1 MPLLG
6 LGLGSPAVSHIESR
20 DTRHKCPLSK
30 TGRIV
35 LQGIGGGLLLLFIY
49 MAIQRVPLGN
59 SSAIF
64 FCTPVFT
71 FVFAVC
77 MLGERMGLY
86 RVMISLLMLAGVC
99 LITRPP
105 FIFGP
110 DHPRGGHHGL
120 EDSFNVLGYVL
131 AFMVPVMSAVVSI
144 VTRQLKHI
152 HPSVLMLWFGFGGL
166 AVALGGMLAVSSF
179 DFTDVLKSPQRIAC
193 VVSICVLG
201 ILGNVF
207 YTIAMRYVS
216 PSKANVFRSFEV
228 ILNFVLQ
235 ITIEHGSFHLIA
247 LLGIACLLLAVA
259 ATGFESEAMR
269 KWRARFKFL

>member
-1 MPLLG
+1 M
-6 LGLGSPAVSHIESR
+6 
-20 DTRHKCPLSK
+20 
-30 TGRIV
+30 
-35 LQGIGGGLLLLFIY
+35 LQGMGGGLLLLFIY
-49 MAIQRVPLGN
+49 MSIQRVPLGN

-86 RVMISLLMLAGVC
+86 RVFISILMLAGVC
-99 LITRPP
+99 LISRPP

-110 DHPRGGHHGL
+110 DATPSGGHDDL
-120 EDSFNVLGYVL
+120 DNSFNVLGYAL

-152 HPSVLMLWFGFGGL
+152 HPSVLMLWFGLGGL
-166 AVALGGMLAVSSF
+166 VVALGGMTFVSSF
-179 DFTDVLKSPQRIAC
+179 HFGD
-193 VVSICVLG
+193 VVSSSERIMCVLSICALG
-201 ILGNVF
+201 ILGNVL
-207 YTIAMRYVS
+207 YTVAMKYVS

-247 LLGIACLLLAVA
+247 LLGIACLLLAVV
-259 ATGFESEAMR
+259 ATGFENEAMR
-269 KWRARFKFL
+269 KWRVRFKFL

>member
-1 MPLLG
+1 MSGFVLYKRTSP
-6 LGLGSPAVSHIESR
+6 LGSTWK
-20 DTRHKCPLSK
+20 DTL
-30 TGRIV
+30 RIV
-35 LQGIGGGLLLLFIY
+35 LQGSGGGLLLLFIY

-86 RVMISLLMLAGVC
+86 RVFISVLMLAGVC

-110 DHPRGGHHGL
+110 DSAPSPSSGHSNGD
-120 EDSFNVLGYVL
+120 EYSFSMVGYVL
-131 AFMVPVMSAVVSI
+131 ALMVPVMSALVSI

-152 HPSVLMLWFGFGGL
+152 HPSVLMLWFGLGGL
-166 AVALGGMLAVSSF
+166 AVALGGMTAVGSF
-179 DFTDVLKSPQRIAC
+179 DFSDVLGKGEDYDYKTISCVIA
-193 VVSICVLG
+193 ICVFG
-201 ILGNVF
+201 IIGNVL
-207 YTIAMRYVS
+207 YTVAMKFVS

-235 ITIEHGSFHLIA
+235 ITIEHMNFHLIA
-247 LLGIACLLLAVA
+247 LLGIACLLLAVV
-259 ATGFESEAMR
+259 ATGFENEAMR
-269 KWRARFKFL
+269 KWRGRFRFL

>member
-1 MPLLG
+1 MTFLQL
-6 LGLGSPAVSHIESR
+6 
-20 DTRHKCPLSK
+20 
-30 TGRIV
+30 GRIV
-35 LQGIGGGLLLLFIY
+35 LQGMGGGLLLLFIY

-86 RVMISLLMLAGVC
+86 RVFISLLMLAGVC

-110 DHPRGGHHGL
+110 DATPSGGHHDHGGDGDDL
-120 EDSFNVLGYVL
+120 GNSFNVVGYVL

-166 AVALGGMLAVSSF
+166 VVALGGMSLVSSF
-179 DFTDVLKSPQRIAC
+179 DFADIVSNSERIMCVL
-193 VVSICVLG
+193 SICVLG

-207 YTIAMRYVS
+207 YTIAMKYVS

-247 LLGIACLLLAVA
+247 LLGIACLLLAVV
-259 ATGFESEAMR
+259 ATGFENEAMR

>member
-1 MPLLG
+1 MWRNIRFLLQ
-6 LGLGSPAVSHIESR
+6 L
-20 DTRHKCPLSK
+20 
-30 TGRIV
+30 GRIA

-59 SSAIF
+59 GSAIF

-86 RVMISLLMLAGVC
+86 RVMISLFMLAGVA

-110 DHPRGGHHGL
+110 DTVPSHGEHHGDNDL

-144 VTRQLKHI
+144 VTRQLKHV

-166 AVALGGMLAVSSF
+166 AVATGGMLAVSSF
-179 DFTDVLKSPQRIAC
+179 DFTDVVSSPERVAC
-193 VVSICVLG
+193 VLSICVLG
-201 ILGNVF
+201 IAGNVF
-207 YTIAMRYVS
+207 YTIAMKYVS

-247 LLGIACLLLAVA
+247 LLGIACLLLAVV
-259 ATGFESEAMR
+259 ATGFENEAMR
-269 KWRARFKFL
+269 KWRGRIKFL

>member
-1 MPLLG
+1 MCGFVLLKRTSP
-6 LGLGSPAVSHIESR
+6 LGSTWK
-20 DTRHKCPLSK
+20 DTL
-30 TGRIV
+30 RIV
-35 LQGIGGGLLLLFIY
+35 LQGSGGGLLLLFIY

-86 RVMISLLMLAGVC
+86 RVFISVLMLAGVC

-110 DHPRGGHHGL
+110 DSAPSGHTGSDGG
-120 EDSFNVLGYVL
+120 ENSFSVVGYVL
-131 AFMVPVMSAVVSI
+131 ALMVPVMSALVSI

-166 AVALGGMLAVSSF
+166 AVSLGGMLAVGSF
-179 DFTDVLKSPQRIAC
+179 DFSDVFKDCTSISSVLA
-193 VVSICVLG
+193 ICVFG
-201 ILGNVF
+201 IIGNVM
-207 YTIAMRYVS
+207 YTVAMKFVS

-235 ITIEHGSFHLIA
+235 ITIEHMSFHLIA
-247 LLGIACLLLAVA
+247 LLGIACLLLAVV
-259 ATGFESEAMR
+259 ATGFENEAMR
-269 KWRARFKFL
+269 KWRGRFRFL

>member
-1 MPLLG
+1 MNFLLG
-6 LGLGSPAVSHIESR
+6 
-20 DTRHKCPLSK
+20 
-30 TGRIV
+30 RIM

-49 MAIQRVPLGN
+49 MSIQRVPLGN

-86 RVMISLLMLAGVC
+86 RVFISLLMLAGVC

-110 DHPRGGHHGL
+110 DAKPSGGHGNNDL
-120 EDSFNVLGYVL
+120 DDSFNVLGYAL

-166 AVALGGMLAVSSF
+166 AVALGGMSFVSSF
-179 DFTDVLKSPQRIAC
+179 EFGDVVSSSERVMC
-193 VVSICVLG
+193 VLSICVLG

-207 YTIAMRYVS
+207 YTIAMKYVS

-247 LLGIACLLLAVA
+247 LLGIACLLLAVV
-259 ATGFESEAMR
+259 ATGFENEAMR
-269 KWRARFKFL
+269 KWRVRFKFL